1 MYPRENADQVARTKS
16 ERGIRMKKIFMI
28 LAVIAMILVSAA
40 AAEETNDPLAGA
52 WYSAV
57 NGKPIQMNLAEAGT
71 YTLMI
76 PGMETLEGTWEA
88 QDGFICM
95 DGVRPPELTILDENL
110 LKWSASPLFFS
121 REEVKVY
128 APAETKA
135 ETSSDSFEGYWKS
148 SYVDVGGT
156 AVPAMAEGDETDLYI
171 EGTSAILGGPVL
183 GDTLVRMSFENG
195 MLCCTEGGE
204 MVKIELQED
213 EFLRLTVT
221 GSDATEKTWYLL
233 PAYSAL
239 LDSEATEA
247 APAT

>member
-1 MYPRENADQVARTKS
+1 
-16 ERGIRMKKIFMI
+16 MKKIFMV

-40 AAEETNDPLAGA
+40 AAGETNDPLAGA

-71 YTLMI
+71 YVLMI

-95 DGVRPPELTILDENL
+95 DGVRPPELTIVDENL
-110 LKWSASPLFFS
+110 LKWSASPLFFT

-128 APAETKA
+128 APAEPKA
-135 ETSSDSFEGYWKS
+135 EPSGDSFEGYWKS
-148 SYVDVGGT
+148 TYVDVGGT
-156 AVPAMAEGDETDLYI
+156 AVPALAEGDETDLYI

-183 GDTLVRMSFENG
+183 GDTLVQMTFENG
-195 MLCCTEGGE
+195 RLFCTEGE
-204 MVKIELQED
+204 ETVKIELQED

-221 GSDATEKTWYLL
+221 ASGAEPKTWYLL